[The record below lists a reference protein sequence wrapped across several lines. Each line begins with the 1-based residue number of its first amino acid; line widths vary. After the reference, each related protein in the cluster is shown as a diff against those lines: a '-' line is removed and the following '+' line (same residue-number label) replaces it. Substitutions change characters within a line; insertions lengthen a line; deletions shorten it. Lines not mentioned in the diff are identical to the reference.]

1 MSFYGFKAK
10 FDKYCYRAE
19 TKHWRV
25 DLVDLGEGNC
35 GDYDADDPEDVP
47 LLRFDYYKRANS
59 KSPWEESEDSSYC
72 TQLNANVVDKYKRL
86 RKRIL
91 MHLLAQVNDFPP
103 DQGIKKLGEQL
114 SWIAETDECFAPYKK
129 LK

>member
-10 FDKYCYRAE
+10 FDKSCYSAE
-19 TKHWRV
+19 TKHWKV
-25 DLVDLGEGNC
+25 ELVDLGEGWS
-35 GDYDADDPEDVP
+35 GDYNPDDPKDTP
-47 LLRFDYYKRANS
+47 LLRFDYSKRANS
-59 KSPWEESEDSSYC
+59 KSPWVEAEDSSYC

-91 MHLLAQVNDFPP
+91 MHLLAQVNDFSP
-103 DQGIKKLGEQL
+103 DRSIKKLGEQL
-114 SWIAETDECFAPYKK
+114 SWISEDDACFAPYKK